1 MKKSSLI
8 IVLFTSI
15 LSLAQENVK
24 SADNYF
30 EDIFKSNVNDT
41 IVKIYSTDL
50 KVLDEILQHK
60 KKTVVVYSFSIL
72 CKISRERFPIIKEV
86 LKNKDNIELII
97 VSTNRF
103 EEIALME
110 KFFKH
115 YKYYL
120 PIFILDNNKYGSS
133 KDPSKRNDLMVKYL
147 CNDCDPYNMGFSSF
161 FIKSVNSEILYKS
174 VYETTIEE
182 MKEALLKIK

>member
-8 IVLFTSI
+8 IILFTSI
-15 LSLAQENVK
+15 LSLAQESVK
-24 SADNYF
+24 TAENYIK
-30 EDIFKSNVNDT
+30 EISKNNVNDT

-50 KVLDEILQHK
+50 KKLDEILK
-60 KKTVVVYSFSIL
+60 SKNKTVVVYSFSIL
-72 CKISRERFPIIKEV
+72 CKISRERFPIIKGILE
-86 LKNKDNIELII
+86 NKKDIELII
-97 VSTNRF
+97 VTTNRF

-110 KFFKH
+110 KYFKC

-120 PIFILDNNKYGSS
+120 PIFILDTNKYGTD

-147 CNDCDPYNMGFSSF
+147 CKDCDPYNMGFSSF
-161 FIKSVNSEILYKS
+161 FIKSINNEILYKS

-182 MKEALLKIK
+182 MKEILFKFE

>member
-1 MKKSSLI
+1 MKKLSLI
-8 IVLFTSI
+8 IILFASI

-24 SADNYF
+24 SV
-30 EDIFKSNVNDT
+30 DIYIEEIDKNSPNDT

-50 KVLDEILQHK
+50 KALDEILQRK

-72 CKISRERFPIIKEV
+72 CKISRDRFPIIKGIFDT
-86 LKNKDNIELII
+86 KQNIELII
-97 VSTNRF
+97 VTTNRF
-103 EEIALME
+103 EEITLME

-115 YKYYL
+115 YKYYS
-120 PIFILDNNKYGSS
+120 PIFILDNNKYGGT

-147 CNDCDPYNMGFSSF
+147 CKDCNPNQMGFSDF
-161 FIKSVNSEILYKS
+161 FVKSVNNEILYKS

-182 MKEALLKIK
+182 MKQELLKIK